1 MTPVLARDL
10 ARALLEQVPH
20 DLRLLAESTV
30 STENKGVE
38 EHARLL
44 ALRLVEL
51 VLVALAQLDRLLE
64 ALLVRVR
71 LRARERD
78 VDRDVLPVWPCAVEN
93 RVNPSAILERTRRT
107 DRRGLD

>member
-10 ARALLEQVPH
+10 ARAFLEQVPH
-20 DLRLLAESTV
+20 SLRLLAESAV

-71 LRARERD
+71 LCARERD
-78 VDRDVLPVWPCAVEN
+78 VQAPEN
-93 RVNPSAILERTRRT
+93 ARWREREPPPAA
-107 DRRGLD
+107 GLGREGLGRAGSDSG